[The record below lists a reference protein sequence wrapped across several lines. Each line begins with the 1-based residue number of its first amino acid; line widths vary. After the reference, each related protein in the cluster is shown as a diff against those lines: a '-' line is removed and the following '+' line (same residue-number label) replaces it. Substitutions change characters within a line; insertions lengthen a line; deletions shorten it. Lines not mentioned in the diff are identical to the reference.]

1 VLIRL
6 FIIFVCAGVHMVAAA
21 VQQDPTRPPSVIA
34 QQLAPL
40 QELNAGFNLSAIFTR
55 NAQRYAVV
63 NGEVLKQ
70 GDEIMGMKISTIDAS
85 NVTLTDTRFGA
96 KDIVLQV
103 QKGSGMSK
111 QVVK

>member
-1 VLIRL
+1 MLTRL
-6 FIIFVCAGVHMVAAA
+6 FILTIFLGLHSSVNAL
-21 VQQDPTRPPSVIA
+21 QQDPTRPPSVIA

-63 NGEVLKQ
+63 NGEILKQ
-70 GDEIMGMKISTIDAS
+70 GDEIMGMKISAIDAS
-85 NVTLTDTRFGA
+85 NVTLTDARFGA
-96 KDIVLQV
+96 QDIVLQV